1 MSLPCYAMA
10 GSASNS
16 WKLATCTMPHAS
28 SATTTS
34 AALRPPERNASAR
47 VCTYQLLIGVSAPTR
62 VRVGH
67 LGDIAF
73 SPGVYVYTGS
83 ACRGM
88 ESRIARHQSRTKRLR
103 WHIDYLLAAPGVYVV
118 DVRRLVEPECKVCQR
133 TGGSIPVAGFGAS
146 DCRAGCGS
154 HLRYFGRTHC
164 PRTVAD
170 AAGPTPGG
178 R

>member
-1 MSLPCYAMA
+1 
-10 GSASNS
+10 
-16 WKLATCTMPHAS
+16 MPHAL

-34 AALRPPERNASAR
+34 AALRPPECDATAR
-47 VCTYQLLIGVSAPTR
+47 ACTYQLLISVPASTR
-62 VRVGH
+62 VRVGR
-67 LGDIAF
+67 LGEIGF
-73 SPGVYVYTGS
+73 RPGVYVYTGS
-83 ACRGM
+83 ARRGM
-88 ESRIARHQSRTKRLR
+88 ESRIARHLSRAKRLR

-118 DVRRLVEPECKVCQR
+118 DVRQLVEPECRVCQR

-146 DCRAGCGS
+146 DCRAGCCS
-154 HLRYFGRTHC
+154 HLRYFGRTHR